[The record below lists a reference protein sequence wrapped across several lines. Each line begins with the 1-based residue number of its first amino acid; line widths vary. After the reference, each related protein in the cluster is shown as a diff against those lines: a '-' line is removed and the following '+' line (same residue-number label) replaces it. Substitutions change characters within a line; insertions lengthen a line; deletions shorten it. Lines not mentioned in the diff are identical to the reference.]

1 MFVGLQRAARFMSPL
16 SWRLGYEV
24 ECLGKCVDQ
33 GDTLLQSCL
42 RGRREETSGDSAGG
56 AASQR
61 LCPTYTVWWVDVTG
75 NMKAAASY
83 HAARRIM

>member
-1 MFVGLQRAARFMSPL
+1 MFAGPQGAASFMSPL

-24 ECLGKCVDQ
+24 ECLGKYIDQ

-42 RGRREETSGDSAGG
+42 HGRREETSGDFVGG

-61 LCPTYTVWWVDVTG
+61 LCPTFSVVG
-75 NMKAAASY
+75 
-83 HAARRIM
+83 